1 VFKDNWKEPIPEMDP
16 VAYEQEIAELAKQNH
31 MGESE
36 EDNNIVQNPENDLNL
51 LHATDEIVNIEDITF
66 TTLENKMLA
75 ENHIIIC
82 GIVEN
87 IKCFVLPL
95 RAKHLKDPSPIV
107 ILNDE

>member
-1 VFKDNWKEPIPEMDP
+1 
-16 VAYEQEIAELAKQNH
+16 

-36 EDNNIVQNPENDLNL
+36 EDVIISNPENDLNA
-51 LHATDEIVNIEDITF
+51 LHATEEVVNIEDITF
-66 TTLENKMLA
+66 NTLENKKLA
-75 ENHIIIC
+75 ERHIVIC

-107 ILNDE
+107 ILHDEQIEPKIWDSLCHFT